1 MILKY
6 YKESVGWD
14 IFHENDNAMLIR
26 SKLIIACN
34 NVVKFNVVMFLD
46 KCLKLTLLLS
56 DDVIN

>member
-1 MILKY
+1 MKPSETVM
-6 YKESVGWD
+6 KNS
-14 IFHENDNAMLIR
+14 HENDNAMLIR

-56 DDVIN
+56 DLKLDVIN